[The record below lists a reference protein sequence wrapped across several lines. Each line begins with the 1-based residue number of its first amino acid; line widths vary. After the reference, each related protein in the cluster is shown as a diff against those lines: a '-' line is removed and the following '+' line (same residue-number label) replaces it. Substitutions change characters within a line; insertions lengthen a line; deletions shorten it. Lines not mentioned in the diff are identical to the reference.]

1 MSFLKKKLFVS
12 VDKIWTAHKAF
23 HFFSIFRQLGTLI
36 ISIVFSNA
44 DIGLEFIGN
53 YEFLLFI
60 GTTFTLFVSQGFLD
74 AFNLLFDSTNRK
86 ITFSVYSIS
95 LLVGI
100 VIGAFLI
107 GFESQIVHYLTSTS
121 EVAFYQLYA
130 IFIIIDFNT
139 WLTPILLLRGDN
151 KKTLTLY
158 TIVVNTLWVII
169 VTLPVILN
177 FNPQWIFIGLIGIS
191 VFKQFFL
198 IVLIIQHADCT
209 IDWNIGREWLR
220 KSVPFIGYALLGGF
234 HLIADNWMVGHYF
247 PRDKEIFAI
256 FRYGAREL
264 PFSIIIAAA
273 FSTAIVPVLQKKNT
287 YGLKTFKKK
296 WKKLS
301 SILILLAFFA
311 LVFSK
316 KIFLIVYGA
325 EFELSAEIF
334 SIYILVILSRIL
346 ILKPLIMTQNLNHWL
361 VPIAISEL
369 IVNVS
374 LSYLLVPIFGLSGI
388 AWGTVIAYSYEKIFM
403 ILLLKIK
410 NKLSP
415 VQYLSIPHFTMYVV
429 IIIICFVLV

>member
-1 MSFLKKKLFVS
+1 
-12 VDKIWTAHKAF
+12 
-23 HFFSIFRQLGTLI
+23 
-36 ISIVFSNA
+36 
-44 DIGLEFIGN
+44 
-53 YEFLLFI
+53 
-60 GTTFTLFVSQGFLD
+60 
-74 AFNLLFDSTNRK
+74 
-86 ITFSVYSIS
+86 
-95 LLVGI
+95 VGI

-130 IFIIIDFNT
+130 IYIIIDFNT

-158 TIVVNTLWVII
+158 TIVVNTLWVMV

-220 KSVPFIGYALLGGF
+220 KSIPFIGYALLGGF

-264 PFSIIIAAA
+264 PFSIIIATA
-273 FSTAIVPVLQKKNT
+273 FSTAIVPVLQKENT

-415 VQYLSIPHFTMYVV
+415 VQYLSIPHFTLYAV